1 MHRDLEDLLARE
13 GVITRAS
20 ALRRV
25 SRRAFEHAISTGAV
39 VRLLPSTY
47 VHSDR
52 LDDVGTRERA
62 ALLYAGDGAVLS
74 HTSALRR
81 WGLPI
86 PPNATAVH
94 VIGSASRY
102 RRPPPDIAIIHT
114 SRNGVAAIGR
124 GGMPVTRMERSVV
137 DSWAV
142 LTGSDQRAPA
152 IAAVA
157 ERMTTPQRLIDAA
170 AERSNLKDRASLLE
184 LCDALRRGCR
194 SELELWG
201 LRSVFHDARFAHGV
215 WQLPVRLSSRVV
227 YLDLAFE
234 RERVCVELDGA
245 TYHRLPMDRERDM
258 RRDAALSMLGWLVL
272 RFSYHRL
279 HQCAEEVTDEVDA
292 ILETRRRQLGV
303 A

>member
-1 MHRDLEDLLARE
+1 
-13 GVITRAS
+13 V
-20 ALRRV
+20 
-25 SRRAFEHAISTGAV
+25 GA
-39 VRLLPSTY
+39 
-47 VHSDR
+47 
-52 LDDVGTRERA
+52 RERA
-62 ALLYAGDGAVLS
+62 VLLYAGDGAVLS

-81 WGLPI
+81 WRLPV
-86 PPNATAVH
+86 PVEGAVH
-94 VIGSASRY
+94 VISKASRY
-102 RRPPPDIAIIHT
+102 RRPPPDIAVIHT
-114 SRNGVAAIGR
+114 SQELVAHIVRDGI
-124 GGMPVTRMERSVV
+124 PVTRMERSIV

-142 LTGSDQRAPA
+142 LEGSDQRAPA

-170 AERSNLKDRASLLE
+170 AARSNIKGRASLLH

-245 TYHRLPMDRERDM
+245 TYHRLPGDRERDM
-258 RRDAALSMLGWLVL
+258 RRDAALSILGWLVL

-279 HQCAEEVTDEVDA
+279 HRYAEEVTDEVGA
-292 ILETRRRQLGV
+292 ILETRRRQLG
-303 A
+303 AA